1 MSNATL
7 AKFGDPETRLADYT
21 HWRVLLR
28 AAQPTLGSL
37 ILGAKSEARAFSALP
52 SEAYAELGQATR
64 EIETVLSDFVKYER
78 INYLMLMMVDPHVHF
93 HVIPRYQGMRNFG
106 TLSIQDKGWPGPPD
120 LASATALDP
129 AQRASIV
136 EALRTRWD
144 RVRATA

>member
-7 AKFGDPETRLADYT
+7 AKFGDPETRLAEYV

-52 SEAYAELGQATR
+52 GEAYAELAEATR

-93 HVIPRYQGMRNFG
+93 HVIPRYQGTREFG
-106 TLSIQDKGWPGPPD
+106 LLSVTDQGWPGPPD
-120 LASATALDP
+120 LASAVALDVP
-129 AQRASIV
+129 QRASL
-136 EALRTRWD
+136 AGTLRARWD
-144 RVRATA
+144 RIRATA

>member
-1 MSNATL
+1 MVRS
-7 AKFGDPETRLADYT
+7 
-21 HWRVLLR
+21 
-28 AAQPTLGSL
+28 

-93 HVIPRYQGMRNFG
+93 HVIPRYEGARDFAA
-106 TLSIQDKGWPGPPD
+106 LSIQDKGWPGPPD
-120 LASATALDP
+120 LASAVALDP
-129 AQRASIV
+129 AQGASIA
-136 EALRTRWD
+136 EALRTRWY